1 MVEVVEVL
9 ELVVAVEVAVEVV
22 VAEVEV
28 EDEVLVGMVVVGKAE
43 VVEVAMVE

>member
-9 ELVVAVEVAVEVV
+9 ELVVAVEVVEVV

-28 EDEVLVGMVVVGKAE
+28 EDEALVGMVVVGKAE